1 MFFRRDFDSM
11 TARLGAYLGAGDD
24 AVLDEPATAQ
34 AMAGFLV
41 RGVHCGA
48 LDPAAIEE
56 RTGVGLSV
64 VQGLAARRV
73 G

>member
-1 MFFRRDFDSM
+1 M
-11 TARLGAYLGAGDD
+11 
-24 AVLDEPATAQ
+24 LDEPATAQ

-48 LDPAAIEE
+48 LDPAMIEE